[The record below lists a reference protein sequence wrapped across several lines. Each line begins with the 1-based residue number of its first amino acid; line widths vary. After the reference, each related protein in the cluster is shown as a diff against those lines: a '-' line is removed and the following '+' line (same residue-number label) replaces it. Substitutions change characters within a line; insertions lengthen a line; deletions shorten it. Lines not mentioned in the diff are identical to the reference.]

1 VHIVITPDYHS
12 TCKKVAD
19 LMVSRIKRNPS
30 VTLGL
35 PTGDTP
41 LRFYQNL
48 VEEYNE
54 GNVNFSKAKIFNL
67 DEYANLSGT
76 HTGSYAFYMYGNLL
90 SHVNLPKGSWNIP
103 NGIAKN
109 LEEEC
114 RRYEKKITLAGGLN
128 LTLLGIGMNGHI
140 GFNEPGTPFNSL
152 THISK
157 LTKNTIDSNRHHFGS
172 PKEMP
177 KLALTMGVKT
187 IMNSDEI
194 ILMASGPK
202 KAHAIYNL
210 VYGHLTRKFP
220 ASILQT
226 HNNVTLVI
234 DEAAATELKK
244 AGYTDVKSA
253 DFTIY
258 DEKTL
263 PTNKNIVIISP
274 HPDDSAIGVGG
285 IVSMLS
291 PHNKVTTLVMT
302 SGHRAQIQGKTKT
315 QRTKIRRDEAKEE
328 ADILGV
334 DYKCLNLNFYEA
346 NKIDKSDEQKIYS
359 TLKKLDPDII
369 FQVTPKD
376 LHPTHQMST
385 ELVTSALRKLV
396 SEKKRVI
403 EVWHYESPWWLF
415 QPGDFN
421 AFVQLSDKAVK
432 NKVKAVEA
440 HRSQTSRTPYDKL
453 AEALAVVRGATV
465 PEQVLGKYGETPPK
479 LKLHAEVFAI
489 SRFSHDQKL
498 VESLS
503 GVRGIYG
510 VDLTE
515 EVAENYGYTYGNWLR
530 EKISSNP
537 SVIIGM
543 DSRPSGKSLIEAM
556 VRGLDRAHCHINR
569 VGVGTTP
576 MIQFEVR
583 NNSCDGGIIVTASHN
598 EPDWNGFKFLW
609 RDGGVLKPSEM
620 EDLIERFHSEKEM
633 EERAKLDHYIKY
645 VNDTMDRKTLAK
657 IRKAKLKV
665 VVDPNGGAMIVLIK
679 KLFAHFNIKTVD
691 INMDLGV
698 FRHKVEPTEDALV
711 HIGPIIKEKGA
722 DLGVAWDCDGDRVE
736 VILSNGKQISGH
748 YVFALLVDEVL
759 SEHVEGNVIV
769 MSNATSRLVSDIAKR
784 HGATTVET
792 DTGEANVVK
801 KMYEIGAPVGGEGA
815 CGGGIIP
822 PSRCRD
828 GVLTLMKI
836 LGLMVKRKKP
846 LKEIVLS
853 YPKYYTY
860 QKNVRLDPKSF
871 NKLMKNIKKFYKA
884 YPMTTYKD
892 NPGAIKINLS
902 ERSFLLFRQSKTESD
917 MLRIISDCK
926 NNREAQKNID
936 EALNLLI

>member
-1 VHIVITPDYHS
+1 MHIVITPDYHS
-12 TCKKVAD
+12 VCKKVAD
-19 LMVSRIKRNPS
+19 LVVSRIKRNPS
-30 VTLGL
+30 VILGL

-41 LRFYQNL
+41 FRFYQNL
-48 VEEYNE
+48 VEEHE
-54 GNVNFSKAKIFNL
+54 GGGVNFSKVKIFNL
-67 DEYANLSGT
+67 DEYVGLSNT
-76 HTGSYAFYMYGNLL
+76 HKGSYAFYMYGNLL
-90 SHVNLPKGSWNIP
+90 SHVNLPKGSWDIP
-103 NGIAKN
+103 NGMAKD
-109 LEEEC
+109 LEDEC
-114 RRYEKKITLAGGLN
+114 RRYEKKITLAGGLD
-128 LTLLGIGMNGHI
+128 LTLLGIGINGHI
-140 GFNEPGTPFNSL
+140 GFNEPGTPFNSP
-152 THISK
+152 THISN
-157 LTKNTIDSNRHHFGS
+157 LTKSTIESNRHHFGS

-177 KLALTMGVKT
+177 KKAITMGLKT
-187 IMNSDEI
+187 IMNSEEI
-194 ILMASGPK
+194 LLMASGPK
-202 KAHAIYNL
+202 KAKAVYDL

-244 AGYTDVKSA
+244 AGYTDERST

-263 PTNKNIVIISP
+263 PTDKNIVVVSP

-291 PHNKVTTLVMT
+291 PNNKITTLVMT
-302 SGHRAQIQGKTKT
+302 SGHRAQIHDKTKP
-315 QRTKIRRDEAKEE
+315 QRIKIRRDEAKDE
-328 ADILGV
+328 AGILGV
-334 DYKCLNLNFYEA
+334 DCEYLNLDFYEA
-346 NKIDKSDEQKIYS
+346 NKIGKKDEQKIYGA
-359 TLKKLDPDII
+359 LKRLDPDII

-376 LHPTHQMST
+376 LHPTHQLST
-385 ELVTSALRKLV
+385 ELVTSALRKFV
-396 SEKKRVI
+396 SEKKRVV
-403 EVWHYESPWWLF
+403 EVWHYESPWWMF

-421 AFVQLSDKAVK
+421 AFVQLSDEAVK
-432 NKVKAVEA
+432 NKVRAVKA
-440 HRSQTSRTPYDKL
+440 HKSQTTRTPYDKL

-465 PEQVLGKYGETPPK
+465 PEQVLCHYGATPPK

-510 VDLTE
+510 IDLTE
-515 EVAENYGYTYGNWLR
+515 EIAESYGYTYGNWLR
-530 EKISSNP
+530 EKKGTNP
-537 SVIIGM
+537 SVIIGR
-543 DSRPSGKSLIEAM
+543 DSRPSGKSLVEAM

-569 VGVGTTP
+569 IGVGTTP

-583 NNSCDGGIIVTASHN
+583 SNSCDGGIIVTASHN

-609 RDGGVLKPSEM
+609 KDGGVLKPREM

-645 VNDTMDRKTLAK
+645 VNDTIDEKTLSK
-657 IRKAKLKV
+657 IRKAKFKV

-679 KLFAHFNIKTVD
+679 RLFAHFNIETID
-691 INMDLGV
+691 IFMDLGV

-711 HIGPIIKEKGA
+711 HIGPIIKERGA

-736 VILSNGKQISGH
+736 MILSNGKQISGH

-759 SEHVEGNVIV
+759 SEPVENDIIV
-769 MSNATSRLVSDIAKR
+769 VSNATSRLVSEIARR

-836 LGLMVKRKKP
+836 LGLIVKKKKT
-846 LKEIVLS
+846 LKDIVRS

-860 QKNVRLDPKSF
+860 QKNVRLDPKSS
-871 NKLMKNIKKFYKA
+871 NKLMKNIKRFYKA
-884 YPMTTYKD
+884 YPITTYKD
-892 NPGAIKINLS
+892 NPGAIKINLT
-902 ERSFLLFRQSKTESD
+902 EGTFLLFRQSKTEPD

-926 NNREAQKNID
+926 NNKEAQRNID